1 MRCTVT
7 CIAHDG
13 AKNVRDLSGPKSQ
26 IQTKFYDVKFSY
38 TISVNV

>member
-13 AKNVRDLSGPKSQ
+13 AKNVHDLSGPKSQ